1 MGISIDVYRARIG
14 SYVRHSHNMTPDCW
28 FSAEDD
34 LTHLASQTAGSEK
47 MNQVVLSIS
56 PKLASLLLLMI
67 VLSAQCQ
74 AYLLIIGSVE
84 QNPGPAAA
92 APVDVLARLSADAPS
107 SEIRDCI
114 RLYDQERDYTS
125 NKKKL
130 GTVSVATLVG
140 VMTYLGVP
148 GQDIYT
154 KPTIVHNLICRIQN
168 LLPETCPICSE
179 SYCVER
185 DELGLLPCSIC
196 GQACH
201 TPCLLGLLGIPEM
214 DRSSFGPGEAKSK
227 INPYNLP
234 GIFYICKVCEES
246 HIPSE
251 EAGKRKKGP
260 IQSTTIETV
269 ISEETSVSRQPVTSE
284 DVQPHDL
291 PDHTDN
297 NVGPDNPPNLPPLQR
312 HGTSQDQTNNGQTNS
327 DQTRGRTDFSQVCPF
342 YHKGTCRYGIS
353 GRGCPKLHP
362 KPCRKM
368 LAHGNRGPRGC
379 NRGAQCDK
387 YHPKMCPTSLKNG
400 ECLRETCKLRHVKG
414 TRRVPLKRSDITQR
428 TDLKKQNTVRERNN
442 SSAQNHHHTVRE
454 RNNSSA
460 QNHQVD
466 FLAAI
471 AALKTELLEAVDLK
485 LRAAQSVAAGQASM
499 TMVNP
504 PHQHLCHQ
512 THPCTYQGAGTTCR
526 APMPSTLVH

>member
-1 MGISIDVYRARIG
+1 MGVSLDVYRARIG
-14 SYVRHSHNMTPDCW
+14 SYIRHSHDMTADRW
-28 FSAEDD
+28 ISEADD
-34 LTHLASQTAGSEK
+34 LSHLASQTTGSEE
-47 MNQVVLSIS
+47 MHRVVLSIP

-74 AYLLIIGSVE
+74 AYLLVIGAVE
-84 QNPGPAAA
+84 QNPGPPAAT
-92 APVDVLARLSADAPS
+92 PEDVLARLSAEAPS

-114 RLYDQERDYTS
+114 RLYDQERDYTF

-130 GTVSVATLVG
+130 GAISVATLVG
-140 VMTYLGVP
+140 TMTYLGVP

-196 GQACH
+196 GQAYH
-201 TPCLLGLLGIPEM
+201 TPCLLGLLEVPEA
-214 DRSSFGPGEAKSK
+214 DRSSFGPEEAKRK

-234 GIFYICKVCEES
+234 GMFYICKVCEES

-251 EAGKRKKGP
+251 EAGKRKKGLT
-260 IQSTTIETV
+260 QSATAESV
-269 ISEETSVSRQPVTSE
+269 ASEELVVSQQPAIPE
-284 DVQPHDL
+284 DAQSQDL
-291 PDHTDN
+291 PNPTNNNGRPGNPPTLAPLQHQRSNQGQANNDHT
-297 NVGPDNPPNLPPLQR
+297 
-312 HGTSQDQTNNGQTNS
+312 HSDQNNGRTNP
-327 DQTRGRTDFSQVCPF
+327 TQVCPF
-342 YHKGTCRYGIS
+342 YRKGTCRHGIS

-362 KPCRKM
+362 NPCRK
-368 LAHGNRGPRGC
+368 LLTHGNRGPRGC

-387 YHPKMCPTSLKNG
+387 FHPKMCPTSLKNG
-400 ECLRETCKLRHVKG
+400 KCLRESCKLRHVKG
-414 TRRVPLKRSDITQR
+414 TLRVPLGESEVKQR
-428 TDLKKQNTVRERNN
+428 TDRKQQNTLGERKY
-442 SSAQNHHHTVRE
+442 SSAH
-454 RNNSSA
+454 
-460 QNHQVD
+460 NHQVD

-485 LRAAQSVAAGQASM
+485 LRVAQSAAAGQASM

-504 PHQHLCHQ
+504 PQQHLCHQ
-512 THPCTYQGAGTTCR
+512 VCPCTRQGAGVACR
-526 APMPSTLVH
+526 EPIPTTLVH